1 MGINNDRTEKTLL
14 RAVRALYELRRF
26 DEAKK
31 ALEPFMKKNLTHDYA
46 KTLLMRIYHRLQEQ
60 RTDRYDFQ
68 QMHKYAQNT
77 PPSLGIATYTGAAE
91 VKKAEGRGRG
101 LSPTRN
107 MVPGELIICDKAFSF
122 AYIKNEA
129 DLKLLAIYKNDNFE
143 EVTEKRDEAIQAQQ
157 TQVEVETSG
166 QAIRGEQAEL
176 LRVTNEKLSKNP
188 SLLPSITDLHHTIY
202 VPKDEPSAT
211 DSFTKESALTDN
223 PASEIASADP
233 DQFGENARNEET
245 DHDQIGQTETKKESE
260 MIFQS
265 DGTPLAE
272 M

>member
-1 MGINNDRTEKTLL
+1 
-14 RAVRALYELRRF
+14 VRALYELRRF

-60 RTDRYDFQ
+60 RTGRYDFK
-68 QMHKYAQNT
+68 QMHKDAKTT
-77 PPSLGIATYTGAAE
+77 PPSLDIATYTGAAE

-101 LSPTRN
+101 LFATRN

-129 DLKLLAIYKNDNFE
+129 DLKLLAIYKNDKFE
-143 EVTEKRDEAIQAQQ
+143 EVTEKSDEAIQAHQ

-166 QAIRGEQAEL
+166 QAIRGQQAEL
-176 LRVTNEKLSKNP
+176 LRVTIEKLSKNP
-188 SLLPSITDLHHTIY
+188 SLLPSITVLHHTIY
-202 VPKDEPSAT
+202 VPEEEPSAT
-211 DSFTKESALTDN
+211 DSFTEESAPTDN
-223 PASEIASADP
+223 PASEIASMDP
-233 DQFGENARNEET
+233 DQSGENASNEET
-245 DHDQIGQTETKKESE
+245 DHDQIGQTETKKASG
-260 MIFQS
+260 MIFDS